1 MKWSG
6 YVVMWLLAGVSAAVA
21 VENGGEVKSPL
32 PVIFDTDMGPDYDDV
47 GALAV
52 LHTLADR
59 GEVKPLA
66 MGASN
71 KLKNAVP
78 LIRIIN
84 RWYGRGEIPVG
95 SLMGEGREIDTWHK
109 EKKWTEVL
117 PEKYGKDG
125 DDWREN
131 VVDVYRKTLAASADG
146 SVVII
151 SVGFFTNLADLL
163 ESPGDGFSPLDGRE
177 LVAKKV
183 KRLVSMAGKFP
194 SGKETNIIV
203 DPASAEKV
211 FNEWPVEIVISGYEI
226 GRHVRTGDR
235 LIVERKDNPVADAYA
250 MSMDEDR
257 RDKKTSRYEPGG
269 RASYDQ
275 TTVLVAVRPDGGY
288 FGTEKGRLTVEKDG
302 TNRWTADVSGPHV
315 ALVKKVPDAELA
327 AVIEDLMMALPAVK

>member
-1 MKWSG
+1 MKWLG
-6 YVVMWLLAGVSAAVA
+6 HIVVGVLAGLSAASA
-21 VENGGEVKSPL
+21 VETGDAVKKPL

-52 LHTLADR
+52 LHALADR
-59 GEVKPLA
+59 GEVEPLA

-71 KLKNAVP
+71 RLKNAVP

-95 SLMGEGREIDTWHK
+95 SLMGDGPEIDTWHK
-109 EKKWTEVL
+109 EKKWTDVL
-117 PEKYGKDG
+117 PERYGKAG
-125 DDWREN
+125 DDRREN

-146 SVVII
+146 SVVMI

-163 ESPGDGFSPLDGRE
+163 ESPGDGFSPLGGRE

-211 FNEWPVEIVISGYEI
+211 FNEWPVEILISGYEI
-226 GRHVRTGDR
+226 GRHVRTGDK

-250 MSMDEDR
+250 MSMEEDR

-288 FGTEKGRLTVEKDG
+288 FGAEKGRLTVEKDG
-302 TNRWTADVSGPHV
+302 TNRWTADVSGNHTT
-315 ALVKKVPDAELA
+315 LVKKMPDAGLA
-327 AVIEDLMMALPAVK
+327 EVIEDLMMAMPAGK